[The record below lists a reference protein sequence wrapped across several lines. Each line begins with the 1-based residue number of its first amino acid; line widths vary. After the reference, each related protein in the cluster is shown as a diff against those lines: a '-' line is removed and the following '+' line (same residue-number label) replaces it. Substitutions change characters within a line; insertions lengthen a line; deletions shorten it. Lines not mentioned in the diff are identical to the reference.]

1 MAKSFFFKW
10 MWVTII
16 CNAFCWKKAFKG
28 FYLTYVK
35 SILVYLTIV
44 MNQPTKQQDKPI
56 WNFHQFLCLSF
67 ANCVRFSFFKN
78 SKCCKAH
85 TLLPCQIN
93 ISLFL
98 CPLFKSFVSRFEK
111 LSLPTH
117 FIHFLK
123 EAWILFGYSFQERLC
138 NALHM
143 NM

>member
-1 MAKSFFFKW
+1 MQPSRFTFWYDFLNGQTCFFKW
-10 MWVTII
+10 MWVTKI
-16 CNAFCWKKAFKG
+16 CDAFCWKNAFKG
-28 FYLTYVK
+28 FYLTYIK

-56 WNFHQFLCLSF
+56 SNFHQFLCLSF

-78 SKCCKAH
+78 LKCCKAQ

-123 EAWILFGYSFQERLC
+123 EEVVQ
-138 NALHM
+138 
-143 NM
+143 

>member
-1 MAKSFFFKW
+1 MNVSDQNLRCFLLEKCFQRLLPHLHQIHF
-10 MWVTII
+10 I
-16 CNAFCWKKAFKG
+16 
-28 FYLTYVK
+28 
-35 SILVYLTIV
+35 VYLTIV

-56 WNFHQFLCLSF
+56 SNFHQFLCLSF
-67 ANCVRFSFFKN
+67 ANCVRFPYLKN
-78 SKCCKAH
+78 SKCCKAQ

-123 EAWILFGYSFQERLC
+123 EEVVQ
-138 NALHM
+138 
-143 NM
+143 